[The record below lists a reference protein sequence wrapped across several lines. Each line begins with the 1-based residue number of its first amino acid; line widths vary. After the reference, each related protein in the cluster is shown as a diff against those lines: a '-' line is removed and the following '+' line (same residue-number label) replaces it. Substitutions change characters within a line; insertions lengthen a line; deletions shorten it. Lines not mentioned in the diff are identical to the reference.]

1 MSVRTAPRTSCGR
14 RKEARQSPRLCQ
26 VINVTTLKKTPLFS
40 PRTAAAAS
48 VLKAPSRPQ
57 SPNMSSSSSSSSS
70 SSNMPRVDCS
80 GLAAGRCSRAG
91 SGSGAPPP
99 PAVPGA
105 LPCVAAFRACS
116 AFFNRL
122 LASMF
127 SASNSSASLAAS
139 AALANAFVFKAA
151 LLSRSHVGT
160 PHARRA
166 DVSVKLPGSQC
177 IQFTTHTG
185 KAGAGRSHSVL
196 GGALTHP

>member
-1 MSVRTAPRTSCGR
+1 M
-14 RKEARQSPRLCQ
+14 
-26 VINVTTLKKTPLFS
+26 
-40 PRTAAAAS
+40 
-48 VLKAPSRPQ
+48 
-57 SPNMSSSSSSSSS
+57 SSSSSSS

-80 GLAAGRCSRAG
+80 GFAAGRCSRAG
-91 SGSGAPPP
+91 SGSGTPPP

-139 AALANAFVFKAA
+139 AAFANAFVFKAA

-160 PHARRA
+160 PHARSA

-177 IQFTTHTG
+177 SQFATHTG
-185 KAGAGRSHSVL
+185 KAGAGRLVTFGFGRCPHSPVTNLLIREGRCSLCVQWVNTAGVCNFRRQLL
-196 GGALTHP
+196 GSARDCRRL